1 LISEL
6 ESTMNTFRKL
16 LLSVIVPVL
25 FCAYSLN
32 VAAQEFSE
40 EEVNRLIENLD
51 TQDELQYEATVDT
64 LSAFG
69 LPAVPTLINALE
81 SDIFLVQRG
90 VRKALAGMGEPVVP
104 AMLDAMESSSPQIRR
119 NAARTLVDEDLND
132 SLIYAEAIHYALLKA
147 LSDPDERVRV
157 SAGKA
162 LWEMTDESAAPSF
175 EDDDKQS
182 VFLTNLVKKLSDPDR
197 DVRASAVQSL
207 SVAVDTEP
215 QTSISD
221 LVSDLTTALND
232 ESPYVRR
239 IAAYTLGRIGE
250 PAYVAIPQLIQ
261 ALDDPDPMVRS
272 ATAWAFQD
280 IGALAKEA
288 MPQLQSLLN
297 DPDLSVRGHAA
308 MALAILGDSS
318 EPVIRALR
326 EALKFPDED
335 TREQAA
341 FTLGLV
347 GQSGQVAF
355 PELQE
360 LLKDNFPEVRRAASL
375 ALGRIGEPAAA
386 AVPGLV
392 DAIDDSDPLVRTNTV
407 RALGRMGEAANIAVP
422 GLRGALDDSY
432 PTVRAH
438 AARSLGQL
446 GYEPGKAIPEL
457 SRLLDDPNQL
467 ARQFSAEALAKM
479 AIRLQDKSADMTQ
492 GELGKAVSNLDVAR
506 QGLETAAATDKENAN
521 EYRDALG
528 TVNLT
533 IAALNTERYGLFY
546 RLFENK
552 LLMGI
557 VAYLV
562 LLPIFW
568 WLLLWLRPLWLFHV
582 NHALEPYEFAAP
594 RALSEKNRFS
604 TRYILLAGFYYYH
617 PRVLDAWVKSQLPTI
632 RDTFRSK
639 TPAKL
644 HGANISLPITLDGV
658 LSTAPSAS
666 DLVPTFSRQPSCLL
680 IWGEGGSG
688 KTFLATE
695 TARMAMAE
703 DENQRLTQHPM
714 FPILLDQEIGSK
726 PAKGEKAKNDAPSPL
741 VEVVRGRLQNLTHS
755 PEPLSAGVVTALL
768 KRPSILLVVTD
779 LSEKSKASQEQI
791 RPELPDFPVNALV
804 VTSRVDELLGQVMK
818 TTIHTQRISAAQYP
832 SLLESYVTTLGKDG
846 LFDES
851 GYAEAGHEFS
861 RIVGRYKVPVLFAEL
876 HAERTITARES
887 ATGTTVSPGEPA
899 LPGNVPELIFS
910 YLNEINPGIDVE
922 YFHDTAYLI
931 AWESLKEYLRP
942 QTVKRKNILD
952 ILGGGED
959 AEEQLKYLAGDLNIM
974 ETVGASKGRY
984 RFNMELFAEYFA
996 AMHLIE
1002 TRGSDEAS
1010 WREFL
1015 QLADGIP
1022 GAPATVNDFLQ
1033 ALRLCC
1039 QSSVQQVPGFLLDEL
1054 SSRIDSGTVPT
1065 GEAATVSGTES

>member
-1 LISEL
+1 
-6 ESTMNTFRKL
+6 MNIYRKL
-16 LLSVIVPVL
+16 LLSVIVSIL
-25 FCAYSLN
+25 FCTGYLN

-40 EEVNRLIENLD
+40 VEVYRLIENLD
-51 TQDELQYEATVDT
+51 SDDELRYEEAIDS
-64 LSAFG
+64 LAAIG
-69 LPAVPTLINALE
+69 LPAVPILLKTFE
-81 SDIFLVQRG
+81 SDNFMVRRG
-90 VRKALAGMGEPVVP
+90 VKKSLAGMGEPVVP
-104 AMLDAMESSSPQIRR
+104 ALLEAMESSSSQIRR
-119 NAARTLVDEDLND
+119 NVATTLVSEDLND

-147 LSDPDERVRV
+147 LSDPDKRVRV
-157 SAGKA
+157 NAGKA

-175 EDDDKQS
+175 EEDDRQN
-182 VFLTNLVKKLSDPDR
+182 VFVTNLVKKLSDPDR
-197 DVRASAVQSL
+197 DVRARAVQSL
-207 SVAVDTEP
+207 SVAVDTEQ

-221 LVSDLTTALND
+221 LVSDLTNALND

-250 PAYVAIPQLIQ
+250 PAYVAIPLLIQ

-280 IGALAKEA
+280 IGVLATEA
-288 MPQLQSLLN
+288 KPQLHLLLN

-318 EPVIRALR
+318 DPVIRALR

-375 ALGRIGEPAAA
+375 ALGRIGEPAAE

-392 DAIDDSDPLVRTNTV
+392 DAINDSDPLVRTNTV
-407 RALGRMGEAANIAVP
+407 QALGRMGEAANIAVP
-422 GLRGALDDSY
+422 DLRGALDDSY
-432 PTVRAH
+432 PSVRAH

-446 GYEPGKAIPEL
+446 AYEPGKAIPEL
-457 SRLLDDPNQL
+457 NRLLEDPNQL
-467 ARQFSAEALAKM
+467 VRKFSTEALAKM
-479 AIRLQDKSADMTQ
+479 AVRIEEKEAGLTHNEVVKAISVLELSRKS
-492 GELGKAVSNLDVAR
+492 
-506 QGLETAAATDKENAN
+506 LETAAATDKENAD
-521 EYRDALG
+521 EYRNALG
-528 TVNLT
+528 TINLAIT
-533 IAALNTERYGLFY
+533 SLNTERYGLFY
-546 RLFENK
+546 QLFENK
-552 LLMGI
+552 LLVGI
-557 VAYLV
+557 IAYLV
-562 LLPIFW
+562 LLPAFW
-568 WLLLWLRPLWLFHV
+568 RLLLWLRPLWLFHV

-617 PRVLDAWVKSQLPTI
+617 PRVLDAWVSSKLPTI
-632 RDTFRSK
+632 RDTFSSK
-639 TPAKL
+639 TPPKL
-644 HGANISLPITLDGV
+644 HGATVSLPITLDGG
-658 LSTAPSAS
+658 LSTGLSVS
-666 DLVPTFSRQPSCLL
+666 DLVPTFSRQPGCLL

-695 TARMAMAE
+695 IARMAMAE
-703 DENQRLTQHPM
+703 DENQCLTQHPM
-714 FPILLDQEIGSK
+714 FPILVDQEVGFKSG
-726 PAKGEKAKNDAPSPL
+726 KGEKGKNDTPSPL

-779 LSEKSKASQEQI
+779 LSEKSKASQELI
-791 RPELPDFPVNALV
+791 RPDLPDFPVNALV
-804 VTSRVDELLGQVMK
+804 VTSRVDEPLGQVMK

-832 SLLESYVTTLGKDG
+832 SLLESYVTSLGKAD

-876 HAERTITARES
+876 HAERTIAARES
-887 ATGTTVSPGEPA
+887 VTGTSELSGEST

-910 YLNEINPGIDVE
+910 YLNEINSGIDME
-922 YFHDTAYLI
+922 YLHDTAYLI
-931 AWESLKEYLRP
+931 AWESLKESLQP
-942 QTVKRKNILD
+942 QTVKRKNILE
-952 ILGGGED
+952 ILGGDD
-959 AEEQLKYLAGDLNIM
+959 AEDQLKYLVDDLNII

-984 RFNMELFAEYFA
+984 RFALELLAEYFA
-996 AMHLIE
+996 AIHLIE
-1002 TRGSDEAS
+1002 TRGNDEAS

-1015 QLADGIP
+1015 QLVDGIP
-1022 GAPATVNDFLQ
+1022 GAPATVQDFLQ
-1033 ALRLCC
+1033 ALRICV
-1039 QSSVQQVPGFLLDEL
+1039 QSSVLQVPGFLLDEL
-1054 SSRIDSGTVPT
+1054 SSRIEGGPVTTSDATTVT
-1065 GEAATVSGTES
+1065 GAES